1 MDNIIIEEM
10 KLKDLRNIKN
20 DLTSEFDD
28 FWNFNILKE
37 ELQNENSKYI
47 VAKINDEVV
56 GFAGIKIIID
66 EADIMNIVVKNNF
79 RKKGIGSLFLQQL
92 IDLSKTLNITS
103 ISLEVNEKNIAAIS
117 LYKKFNFKEI
127 GIRKKYYNN
136 NNAIL
141 MIKTLN

>member
-1 MDNIIIEEM
+1 MDNIVIEEM

-20 DLTSEFDD
+20 NLTSEFDD

-47 VAKINDEVV
+47 VAKINDEIV

-79 RKKGIGSLFLQQL
+79 RKKGIGSLLLQQL

>member
-20 DLTSEFDD
+20 NLTSEFDD

-47 VAKINDEVV
+47 VAKINDEIV

-79 RKKGIGSLFLQQL
+79 RKKGIGSLLLQQL

>member
-79 RKKGIGSLFLQQL
+79 RKKGIGFLLLQQL